1 MVMAASGLK
10 SQSAYDHCQQ
20 RFHMLPLIRDVP
32 SLGRC
37 YSCIMVNPA
46 VALPSPASALSFIP
60 RYSSRLSG

>member
-32 SLGRC
+32 SLAGV
-37 YSCIMVNPA
+37 IPA
-46 VALPSPASALSFIP
+46 
-60 RYSSRLSG
+60 

>member
-1 MVMAASGLK
+1 MVMAAPGLK

-32 SLGRC
+32 SPRPVLFLHNGKPGGR
-37 YSCIMVNPA
+37 IA
-46 VALPSPASALSFIP
+46 VASFGVVFIP